1 MDGRNEGRLTS
12 DKRKRV
18 SLHQNPYSRENGGGI
33 EANSKEIIT
42 NDDYLFTRPIIVRF
56 FADGT
61 RPRSR
66 STGRRKEV
74 KRRDRV
80 RKRRL
85 EWWEKEQKSERLGRG
100 KKKEEWEKEEKKRW

>member
-1 MDGRNEGRLTS
+1 MDGRNEGRQTKACFASPKPVLAGAT
-12 DKRKRV
+12 
-18 SLHQNPYSRENGGGI
+18 RENGGGI

-66 STGRRKEV
+66 STDRRKEV
-74 KRRDRV
+74 KRRNRV